1 MAANLELVYP
11 EESNDE
17 EFSFEELR
25 AIGRGLYGI
34 DWNARREEEAEEEAA
49 RRDRIRN
56 QEKPRVFEEKR
67 APITVKTVMS
77 PSPNKGK
84 IKRKGNSQNPNAEPT
99 MTFHTRAATDE
110 IYGIFNQP
118 LQLSAAPGDEES
130 EGESDE
136 FDGEDY
142 TMATQVGE
150 QTEQFEAV
158 GEEGAE
164 GEEDDDARSVKSE
177 WSDFTLRQNVHTEG
191 GEVEE
196 ELVQTQGKFEKL
208 AIHRGE
214 KLSIFKDEKLDI
226 LHDEPRQDPP
236 SRLPLH
242 KIKIP
247 SPPEDFD
254 PPRLPYNAGQ
264 PQNQN
269 RLPYMTPIVEKT
281 ESLPP
286 TTARRKAEHAKTPSK
301 SRMPDIMDEGFAVP
315 SPFGMI
321 NDSGLGKPLIPSQP
335 DPPLIPKERERKPFG
350 AKPVTAVKPVAKPKE
365 EPIIQD
371 LQCNP
376 MDEALRAQIYE
387 KLQPPLKTYEGF
399 YQHPG
404 KFGKAVEIKRF
415 SKAIGKKDGEK
426 TNTVVQSPVIDFVTG
441 DGGSSYTIK
450 RELGKGAFAPV
461 YLAENNTVADAE
473 DEMEDLDE
481 DDVEGRA
488 ELAKKIVGRK
498 RFEAVKMEH
507 PPSPWEFY
515 IMRQSIRRLGVSRA
529 SESILP
535 VHEMHLFPDEGY
547 LILSYRDQGTIL
559 DLINIAK
566 TDSASSGGSG
576 VIDEVLAMFLS
587 VELLRTVE
595 ALHTRG
601 ILHGDLK
608 ADNCLIRFEPL
619 PDTAWSARYRRD
631 GSDGWDKKGI
641 SLIDFGR
648 GIDMR
653 LFHPNVQ
660 FIADWK
666 TDAQDCAEMREMR
679 PWTYQIDYH
688 GLAAIIHSMLFG
700 RYIETVA
707 EKGGLGGGARRYRIT
722 SSMKRYWQSEIW
734 TELFD
739 VLLNPGQYVGEE
751 QTGQMPVGRSLRRCR
766 EGMEVWLEGNCEK
779 GVGLKGVVKRMEGV
793 LGGGRR

>member
-1 MAANLELVYP
+1 MAGKRPERVAVNLELLYP
-11 EESNDE
+11 EESNE

-34 DWNARREEEAEEEAA
+34 NWGARREESG
-49 RRDRIRN
+49 RRNRI
-56 QEKPRVFEEKR
+56 QEKSRVFEEKR

-77 PSPNKGK
+77 PSPNKGR
-84 IKRKGNSQNPNAEPT
+84 IRRKGHSQNSEPT

-110 IYGIFNQP
+110 IYDIFNQP
-118 LQLSAAPGDEES
+118 LQLGATPGDEES
-130 EGESDE
+130 CSEGEE

-150 QTEQFEAV
+150 RSEQF
-158 GEEGAE
+158 EGAE
-164 GEEDDDARSVKSE
+164 GEEDDDDAGSVKSE
-177 WSDFTLRQNVHTEG
+177 WSDFTLRQSIPAEGEEGTEG
-191 GEVEE
+191 EYEE
-196 ELVQTQGKFEKL
+196 ETKETQDKLEKL
-208 AIHRGE
+208 AIH
-214 KLSIFKDEKLDI
+214 KDEKLAVF
-226 LHDEPRQDPP
+226 HDEPEQKSV
-236 SRLPLH
+236 SRLPVH

-247 SPPEDFD
+247 SPPENFN

-281 ESLPP
+281 ESFPP
-286 TTARRKAEHAKTPSK
+286 TTARKRAEHAKTPSR
-301 SRMPDIMDEGFAVP
+301 SRMPDIIDDGPAIP
-315 SPFGMI
+315 SPFGEII
-321 NDSGLGKPLIPSQP
+321 NNSGKSLLSQP
-335 DPPLIPKERERKPFG
+335 DPPLVPKERERKPFG
-350 AKPVTAVKPVAKPKE
+350 AKPVTAVKPVTKAKE

-387 KLQPPLKTYEGF
+387 RLSPPLKTYEGF
-399 YQHPG
+399 YQHTG
-404 KFGKAVEIKRF
+404 KFNRAVEIRKY
-415 SKAIGKKDGEK
+415 SKAIARKDGEK
-426 TNTVVQSPVIDFVTG
+426 TGILALEPTVDFVTG
-441 DGGSSYTIK
+441 DGGSSYTIR
-450 RELGKGAFAPV
+450 REVGKGAFAPV
-461 YLAENNTVADAE
+461 YLAENNTIADAE

-481 DDVEGRA
+481 DDTEGRA
-488 ELAKKIVGRK
+488 ELVKKMTGRK
-498 RFEAVKMEH
+498 RFEAIKMEH

-529 SESILP
+529 SESVIL
-535 VHEMHLFPDEGY
+535 VHEMHLFSDEGY

-559 DLINIAK
+559 DLINTAK
-566 TDSASSGGSG
+566 LDQTSSSTG
-576 VIDEVLAMFLS
+576 VMDEVVVMFLS

-595 ALHTRG
+595 ALHSRG

-608 ADNCLIRFEPL
+608 ADNCLLRFEHL

-631 GSDGWDKKGI
+631 GSDGWGKKGI

-666 TDAQDCAEMREMR
+666 TDTQDCAEMREMR

-700 RYIETVA
+700 KYIDTTV
-707 EKGGLGGGARRYRIT
+707 ERGGLDGGAGARKYRIT
-722 SSMKRYWQSEIW
+722 STLKRYWQTEIW
-734 TELFD
+734 NGLFD
-739 VLLNPGQYVGEE
+739 VLLNPGVYAGEE
-751 QTGQMPVGRSLRRCR
+751 VGGVMPVGKAMRKVR
-766 EGMEVWLEGNCEK
+766 EGMEQWLEGNCEK
-779 GVGLKGVVKRMEGV
+779 GVGLKGLVRRMEGM
-793 LGGGRR
+793 LAKRK

>member
-1 MAANLELVYP
+1 M
-11 EESNDE
+11 
-17 EFSFEELR
+17 
-25 AIGRGLYGI
+25 YGI
-34 DWNARREEEAEEEAA
+34 DWNARREEKAEEEAA
-49 RRDRIRN
+49 RRSRVRN
-56 QEKPRVFEEKR
+56 QERPRVFEEKH

-84 IKRKGNSQNPNAEPT
+84 IRRKGNSQNPNAEPT

-110 IYGIFNQP
+110 IYDIFNQP
-118 LQLSAAPGDEES
+118 LQLSATPGDEES
-130 EGESDE
+130 ESEGEE

-142 TMATQVGE
+142 TMVTQVGE
-150 QTEQFEAV
+150 QSDQFEIV
-158 GEEGAE
+158 GEEGGE
-164 GEEDDDARSVKSE
+164 GDEDDDARSVKSE
-177 WSDFTLRQNVHTEG
+177 WSDFTLRQNVPAEEG
-191 GEVEE
+191 EGENEGEE
-196 ELVQTQGKFEKL
+196 EFMQTEDKFEKL
-208 AIHRGE
+208 TIHKDG
-214 KLSIFKDEKLDI
+214 KLSIFKDEKLD
-226 LHDEPRQDPP
+226 LLRDEPKKEPAP
-236 SRLPLH
+236 RLPLH

-281 ESLPP
+281 ESFPP
-286 TTARRKAEHAKTPSK
+286 TTARRKAEHAKTPSR
-301 SRMPDIMDEGFAVP
+301 SRMPDIIDNGSPIP
-315 SPFGMI
+315 SPFGNI
-321 NDSGLGKPLIPSQP
+321 LGNSGLAKPLVPSKP

-350 AKPVTAVKPVAKPKE
+350 AKPVTAVKPVKAKE

-376 MDEALRAQIYE
+376 MDEALRSQIYE

-404 KFGKAVEIKRF
+404 KFGKAAEIRKF
-415 SKAIGKKDGEK
+415 SKAIGKKEGER
-426 TNTVVQSPVIDFVTG
+426 TSTIVQSPTIDFVTG

-481 DDVEGRA
+481 DDAESRA
-488 ELAKKIVGRK
+488 ELAKKVTGRN

-576 VIDEVLAMFLS
+576 VMDEVLAMFLS

-595 ALHTRG
+595 ALHARG

-608 ADNCLIRFEPL
+608 ADNCLLRFEYL
-619 PDTAWSARYRRD
+619 LDSAWSARYRRD
-631 GSDGWDKKGI
+631 GSDGWDKKGV

-700 RYIETVA
+700 KYIDTTA
-707 EKGGLGGGARRYRIT
+707 ERGGLGGGAGARRYRIT
-722 SSMKRYWQSEIW
+722 STLKRYWQTEIW

-751 QTGQMPVGRSLRRCR
+751 STGQMPVGKSLRRCR
-766 EGMEVWLEGNCEK
+766 ERMEMWLEGNCEK
-779 GVGLKGVVKRMEGV
+779 GVGLKAVVKRMEGV
-793 LGGGRR
+793 LGVRKR

>member
-1 MAANLELVYP
+1 MAVNLNLLYP

-17 EFSFEELR
+17 EFSFEELQV
-25 AIGRGLYGI
+25 IERGLYGI
-34 DWNARREEEAEEEAA
+34 DWNARREYEAA
-49 RRDRIRN
+49 EKAEAAQRNRI
-56 QEKPRVFEEKR
+56 QEKSRVFEEKR

-84 IKRKGNSQNPNAEPT
+84 IRRKGHSRDSEPT

-110 IYGIFNQP
+110 IYDIFNQP
-118 LQLSAAPGDEES
+118 LQLSATPEGDESYS
-130 EGESDE
+130 EGEE

-150 QTEQFEAV
+150 QSEQFE
-158 GEEGAE
+158 GAEAEE
-164 GEEDDDARSVKSE
+164 GEEDDAGSVKSE
-177 WSDFTLRQNVHTEG
+177 WSDFTLRQNVPAG
-191 GEVEE
+191 GEEGADGEYEE
-196 ELVQTQGKFEKL
+196 ETMESLDKFEKL
-208 AIHRGE
+208 PIHGGE
-214 KLSIFKDEKLDI
+214 KLAVF
-226 LHDEPRQDPP
+226 HDEFEQKPA
-236 SRLPLH
+236 SRLPVH
-242 KIKIP
+242 KFQIP
-247 SPPEDFD
+247 SPPENFN

-286 TTARRKAEHAKTPSK
+286 TTVRRRAEHAKTPSR
-301 SRMPDIMDEGFAVP
+301 SRMPDTIDDGPAIP
-315 SPFGMI
+315 SPFGEII
-321 NDSGLGKPLIPSQP
+321 NDSGKPLTPFQP
-335 DPPLIPKERERKPFG
+335 DPPLLPKERERKPFG
-350 AKPVTAVKPVAKPKE
+350 AKPVTAVKPTAKSKE

-376 MDEALRAQIYE
+376 MDEALREQIYE
-387 KLQPPLKTYEGF
+387 KLSPPLKTYEGF
-399 YQHPG
+399 YQHTV
-404 KFGKAVEIKRF
+404 KFNKAAEIGRY
-415 SKAIGKKDGEK
+415 SKAIGKKDSEK
-426 TNTVVQSPVIDFVTG
+426 TGTIVPEPTIDFVTG
-441 DGGSSYTIK
+441 HGGSSYTIK

-461 YLAENNTVADAE
+461 YLAENNTIADAE

-481 DDVEGRA
+481 DDTEGRA
-488 ELAKKIVGRK
+488 ELTKKMTGRK
-498 RFEAVKMEH
+498 RFEAIKMEH

-515 IMRQSIRRLGVSRA
+515 MMRQSIHRLGVSRA

-535 VHEMHLFPDEGY
+535 VHEMHIFPDEGY

-559 DLINIAK
+559 DLINISK
-566 TDSASSGGSG
+566 VWSNPS
-576 VIDEVLAMFLS
+576 VMDETLVMFLS

-595 ALHTRG
+595 ALHARG

-608 ADNCLIRFEPL
+608 ADNCLLRFEGL
-619 PDTAWSARYRRD
+619 HDTAWSAQYRRD

-666 TDAQDCAEMREMR
+666 TDTQDCAEMREMR

-700 RYIETVA
+700 KYIDTTTTER
-707 EKGGLGGGARRYRIT
+707 GGLGGGAGARRYRIT
-722 SSMKRYWQSEIW
+722 STLKRYWQTEIW
-734 TELFD
+734 NELFD
-739 VLLNPGQYVGEE
+739 VLLNPGVYVGEE
-751 QTGQMPVGRSLRRCR
+751 VGGAMPVGKALRRVR
-766 EGMEVWLEGNCEK
+766 ERMEQWLERNCEK
-779 GVGLKGVVKRMEGV
+779 GVGLKAVVRRMEGL
-793 LGGGRR
+793 LGKKK